1 MKRSTLARA
10 AALILTVVL
19 LAVLFSQVDL
29 SDVVA
34 TIAGVNPLYLVA
46 GFLLYSCS
54 YFFRALRFHILL
66 NREVELR
73 TLLPIVCVHNMV
85 NSLLPARTGELSY
98 VYLLKKVDGRTTG
111 EGIATLVVAR
121 VFDCIAIAVLFLCSL
136 SLISDLPNFIRDSL
150 IMVVFA
156 VFALVVVLGGLL
168 YSGRSFLVAIHPL
181 FQTSIMKKI
190 GLRDFL
196 LRKSDEIVD
205 ALGHVA
211 TTKSTSKV
219 FILTLFIWISNYVV
233 MYLLISGMNIALPLQ
248 VTILGGTFIL
258 LTTVLPIQGVGGFGT
273 TESVWTLVFVP
284 LGMSFDS
291 ALVSGFSYH
300 IIVVGFYVVLGAC
313 GLAKLKYHP

>member
-156 VFALVVVLGGLL
+156 VFALVIVLGGLL

-219 FILTLFIWISNYVV
+219 FILTLLIWVSNYVV